1 MEVQPLVHSQ
11 QPRTKAT
18 VKSRLKAYK
27 AYGYCTYLK
36 EIDIKSLVHSKDSAE
51 GKVEMLETIVKI
63 RMDILLPL
71 KSKLVQTNDPPWINQ
86 QLRVSFTAAKRILFK
101 ATGSCT
107 VPLIT
112 LIATGKHAVQSSII
126 SRSNI

>member
-1 MEVQPLVHSQ
+1 M
-11 QPRTKAT
+11 AM
-18 VKSRLKAYK
+18 
-27 AYGYCTYLK
+27 CTYLK
-36 EIDIKSLVHSKDSAE
+36 AIDVKSLVHSKDSAE

-112 LIATGKHAVQSSII
+112 LITTGKHAMQSSII
-126 SRSNI
+126 SRSNIQRTVSRQPGGVKLRSSAVCRMQL